1 MGVVRGRVRGKSE
14 REVVSLMIGGSVMEL
29 EIYQTGSDVFFLLRG
44 RVVLEECDRLKSTCI
59 PLINKGLEQVIVDL
73 SKVDYIDSAGL
84 GVLVGLKMTASK
96 NKARIVLLH
105 PSRSVSDILYIS
117 KLDGI
122 FDIMTGS
129 EAELLRAQIAQPE
142 NLAPSGGAAPAA
154 VAASTGVTEGDT
166 EPRAGAKPARDDAGG
181 RSGVASLDIHP
192 ASASAG
198 MGGDSEPDLRERLEE
213 HCRRAVEFMRQGS
226 YESSVEEYQKA
237 LALDPE
243 YLPALNNLAIVY
255 EKQPSWVPKAIE
267 QWETVLRLSRARND
281 QKHVDRAERHLAS
294 LRKMES

>member
-1 MGVVRGRVRGKSE
+1 
-14 REVVSLMIGGSVMEL
+14 MIGGSVMEL
-29 EIYQTGSDVFFLLRG
+29 EIYQTGSDVYFQLRG

-59 PLINKGLEQVIVDL
+59 PLINKGLEQVVVDL

-129 EAELLRAQIAQPE
+129 EAELLRVQIAQPE
-142 NLAPSGGAAPAA
+142 NLLPGGAVPAPDGSASSGG
-154 VAASTGVTEGDT
+154 GTEGDT
-166 EPRAGAKPARDDAGG
+166 EPRALAKGATDDVSA

-192 ASASAG
+192 SSPMGSAS
-198 MGGDSEPDLRERLEE
+198 GGDSEPDLREKLEE

-237 LALDPE
+237 LALDPQ

-294 LRKMES
+294 LRKMQS